1 MAEFY
6 PAVTTDLGITLA
18 ADLLVGEQMVF
29 TKLVAG
35 SGIYTED
42 ETVRTNLQKAEAL
55 REPRQEFAFSS
66 IKKET
71 DACVLLKTLLSNIS
85 LTEGYRMTE
94 IGVYAKRIGE
104 EGDGIL
110 YSLSVAK
117 EADYFPRYNGM
128 AAVEIIE
135 EYYITVSDAA
145 EVTIETGR
153 SAAVL
158 FEDFEKFQ
166 EEMQNRLDKMKIEI
180 ETAVNNKIAELQ
192 RKIGDL
198 SALRTEKKCCLV
210 DAINEIAEVI
220 RPLIEYSLATNQDI
234 DDIIAEVYTDDVDW
248 ITMLDIASDRDI
260 ELIISGMYEDSA
272 EDETDAATDQDID
285 DIIAGA
291 YVDEEE
297 GEMEDVAEKEI
308 EEIVENAF

>member
-1 MAEFY
+1 
-6 PAVTTDLGITLA
+6 
-18 ADLLVGEQMVF
+18 
-29 TKLVAG
+29 
-35 SGIYTED
+35 
-42 ETVRTNLQKAEAL
+42 
-55 REPRQEFAFSS
+55 
-66 IKKET
+66 
-71 DACVLLKTLLSNIS
+71 
-85 LTEGYRMTE
+85 
-94 IGVYAKRIGE
+94 
-104 EGDGIL
+104 
-110 YSLSVAK
+110 
-117 EADYFPRYNGM
+117 
-128 AAVEIIE
+128 
-135 EYYITVSDAA
+135 
-145 EVTIETGR
+145 
-153 SAAVL
+153 
-158 FEDFEKFQ
+158 
-166 EEMQNRLDKMKIEI
+166 MQNRLDKMKIEI

>member
-158 FEDFEKFQ
+158 IEDLEK
-166 EEMQNRLDKMKIEI
+166 MQAEINKRLD
-180 ETAVNNKIAELQ
+180 
-192 RKIGDL
+192 DL
-198 SALRTEKKCCLV
+198 MSNLKTNCFKSADDPFVLMTEATYKPPSLRTKGSLYAMVTKKQGVVINTFDRYVAGMESPTVKNTLYGVERRERTEGEREQTSYRGILKMLV
-210 DAINEIAEVI
+210 PINDG
-220 RPLIEYSLATNQDI
+220 QDVERQANMLYAVTKKSGEE
-234 DDIIAEVYTDDVDW
+234 DDI
-248 ITMLDIASDRDI
+248 
-260 ELIISGMYEDSA
+260 
-272 EDETDAATDQDID
+272 
-285 DIIAGA
+285 
-291 YVDEEE
+291 
-297 GEMEDVAEKEI
+297 
-308 EEIVENAF
+308 

>member
-128 AAVEIIE
+128 AAVEII
-135 EYYITVSDAA
+135 
-145 EVTIETGR
+145 
-153 SAAVL
+153 
-158 FEDFEKFQ
+158 
-166 EEMQNRLDKMKIEI
+166 
-180 ETAVNNKIAELQ
+180 
-192 RKIGDL
+192 
-198 SALRTEKKCCLV
+198 
-210 DAINEIAEVI
+210 
-220 RPLIEYSLATNQDI
+220 
-234 DDIIAEVYTDDVDW
+234 
-248 ITMLDIASDRDI
+248 
-260 ELIISGMYEDSA
+260 
-272 EDETDAATDQDID
+272 
-285 DIIAGA
+285 
-291 YVDEEE
+291 
-297 GEMEDVAEKEI
+297 
-308 EEIVENAF
+308 